1 MAAWPVSR
9 ILDCALGVIARSR
22 VITKVVQTRGAR
34 RQERDPD
41 IPARPRRK
49 RTVFGG
55 IVNRERPVVVL
66 FAIHKVAGERQ
77 SVGESDVKLDLF
89 AMQIRRG
96 RQGRDLVKRPF
107 ELLRAFKKRGSRQR
121 ALSRSA
127 PKTDRLLDQTG
138 LSVMARQ

>member
-1 MAAWPVSR
+1 M
-9 ILDCALGVIARSR
+9 
-22 VITKVVQTRGAR
+22 
-34 RQERDPD
+34 
-41 IPARPRRK
+41 
-49 RTVFGG
+49 FGG

-89 AMQIRRG
+89 AMQSRRG

-107 ELLRAFKKRGSRQR
+107 KLLRAFKKRGSRQR

-127 PKTDRLLDQTG
+127 PKT
-138 LSVMARQ
+138 